1 MKFFKYVLA
10 VQMILFSAFAQAQEK
25 EDKMTREQRA
35 DKVYEELFAAKRG
48 GSPTDP
54 EFMEILQRLIFGE
67 VFDIGELN
75 HRDREL
81 ITVVSL
87 TTMQTLPQL
96 KAHINAALNVGNTPL
111 QVRESIYLAAPFIGF
126 PRTLNAVGVFNEVMK
141 ERGISLPLENS
152 ATTTEENRFEKG
164 LEIQQELYGDEVKQA
179 MQTLPEP
186 YQTEVPDMLTK
197 FCFSDFYT
205 RKGLTLQQKELLSL
219 VILTTL
225 GAEKQ
230 IPAHIVG
237 NLKAGNDRNR
247 LLAAMVQTIPY
258 IGLPNALTTI
268 NLIKETKLE
277 NYKPIYE

>member
-1 MKFFKYVLA
+1 
-10 VQMILFSAFAQAQEK
+10 
-25 EDKMTREQRA
+25 MTREQRA

-126 PRTLNAVGVFNEVMK
+126 PRTLNAVGVFNDVMK
-141 ERGISLPLENS
+141 ERGIGLPLENS
-152 ATTTEENRFEKG
+152 ATISEENRFEKG
-164 LEIQQELYGDEVKQA
+164 LELQRKLYGDEVRQA

-186 YQTEVPDMLTK
+186 YQTEIPDMLTK

>member
-10 VQMILFSAFAQAQEK
+10 LHLILFSTFAQAQEK
-25 EDKMTREQRA
+25 EKQMTREERA
-35 DKVYEELFAAKRG
+35 DKVYEELFAAKRS

-67 VFDIGELN
+67 VFYVGELSPQ
-75 HRDREL
+75 DREL

-87 TTMQTLPQL
+87 TTMQALPQL

-126 PRTLNAVGVFNEVMK
+126 PRTLNAVGVFNEVIK
-141 ERGISLPLENS
+141 ERGINLPLENM
-152 ATTTEENRFEKG
+152 ATITEENRFEKG
-164 LEIQQELYGDEVKQA
+164 LALQKELYGDEVKQA
-179 MQTLPEP
+179 MQALPEP

-205 RKGLTLQQKELLSL
+205 RNGLTLQQKELLSL

-230 IPAHIVG
+230 IPAHIIG
-237 NLKAGNDRNR
+237 NLKAGNDKNR
-247 LLAAMVQTIPY
+247 QLAAMVQTIPY
-258 IGLPNALTTI
+258 IGLPNALATI
-268 NLIKETKLE
+268 NLIKETKIE